1 MRKDIL
7 VALAVTVLPALTH
20 AQAKRETS
28 VGIVLMPVTTGSN
41 QWGGGIGVGHTWRR
55 DAVRVGV
62 DVHGI
67 FSPALAALTSTSDAT
82 WHLVPGMTASVSL
95 HEAARFRLLLVG
107 SGAPWFTV
115 LRQGNGDFD
124 FGGMTASAGFAACG
138 KPASRTFTWCASA
151 RGMSFLPGFGRRTR
165 GSAWPF
171 LGLSLAR

>member
-41 QWGGGIGVGHTWRR
+41 RWGGGIGVGHTWRR

-82 WHLVPGMTASVSL
+82 
-95 HEAARFRLLLVG
+95 
-107 SGAPWFTV
+107 
-115 LRQGNGDFD
+115 
-124 FGGMTASAGFAACG
+124 
-138 KPASRTFTWCASA
+138 
-151 RGMSFLPGFGRRTR
+151 
-165 GSAWPF
+165 
-171 LGLSLAR
+171 